1 MDPKDFD
8 MNKYTRNSSKGC
20 ILEDDL
26 KYLKELRELHS
37 DYHLAPDKLETR
49 QKRKEKGCCLIII

>member
-20 ILEDDL
+20 VLEDDL

-37 DYHLAPDKLETR
+37 DYHLAPDKIETR
-49 QKRKEKGCCLIII
+49 QKLK